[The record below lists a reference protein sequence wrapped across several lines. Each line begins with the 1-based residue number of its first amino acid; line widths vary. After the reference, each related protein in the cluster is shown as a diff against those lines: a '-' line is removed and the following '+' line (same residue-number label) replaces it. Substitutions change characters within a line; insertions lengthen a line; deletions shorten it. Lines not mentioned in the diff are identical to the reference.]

1 MWCTAKSKGG
11 VSLRHLFL
19 SCSFLP
25 CFFSTGTGDHVAFSH
40 SCLSLPAVFSLVC
53 ECGCVRVAA
62 CQNQRVVIVCQVSFQ
77 CHPLSHC
84 GAGGKRVSS
93 AVARVTLHYFGNLPS
108 SYLFRL
114 YFLHLLKMS
123 CVGIFCSS
131 HLLSYLLWAVSSS
144 HSKC

>member
-1 MWCTAKSKGG
+1 MTHSKVERGCE
-11 VSLRHLFL
+11 FKTFIF

-25 CFFSTGTGDHVAFSH
+25 YFFSTGMGDHVAFSH
-40 SCLSLPAVFSLVC
+40 SCLSLPAFFFLVC

-62 CQNQRVVIVCQVSFQ
+62 CQNQRVVIVCHVSFQ

-84 GAGGKRVSS
+84 GAGGKTESS

-108 SYLFRL
+108 SSLFKL

-123 CVGIFCSS
+123 CVGIFCFS
-131 HLLSYLLWAVSSS
+131 HLLSYLL
-144 HSKC
+144 